1 MARTGRGTLET
12 PQVRAGGAGLPL
24 FRRRVRLYVDG
35 FNLHHAILD
44 LGRPELLW
52 LDLKALGRGLL
63 PRGERLA
70 GVTWVAAH
78 RPQRHD
84 RMSAL
89 ATYELALRAS
99 GVRCLMGHFVIH
111 GDHCRACGHSWMQA
125 TEKQSDVNLA
135 LALAADAAADRF
147 DVAYLLTTDGDHA
160 ATARFLR
167 ESYPRKRLVS
177 VAPPGRGH
185 NRQVLAHC
193 HARSEIGAD
202 LVARSPLPERMR
214 SPQGWLERPEA
225 WRARDPEPP
234 RPPPV
239 TSDEARR
246 SRLRL
251 VVSNP

>member
-12 PQVRAGGAGLPL
+12 PEVRAGGAGLPL
-24 FRRRVRLYVDG
+24 FRRRARFYVDG
-35 FNLHHAILD
+35 FNLHHALLD

-78 RPQRHD
+78 RPQRED

-160 ATARFLR
+160 ATARFLQ

-185 NRQVLAHC
+185 NRQVLAYC
-193 HARSEIGAD
+193 HARTEAGPD
-202 LVARSPLPERMR
+202 LVARSPLPERVKSR
-214 SPQGWLERPEA
+214 YGWLERPDA